1 MDRQDGTGRG
11 RRGDRKDG
19 HGRGNWGKDDKP
31 ADSENKAEESKEE
44 KPKRERKEREPRE
57 EKKEEPV
64 EEVEEVGFTLDDFMA
79 AKQAKSTGLLAKKEV
94 RANEAMDAKTAKLT
108 KTHDVNKAAEQASTK
123 IYVKADTIATKPS
136 AGIELCAFQSG
147 ADAGDEFDARGGKR
161 GGRGGDRPRNDRP
174 QQPRGRKGGKIVV
187 DDNDFPAL

>member
-19 HGRGNWGKDDKP
+19 DRRGGRGNDAKP
-31 ADSENKAEESKEE
+31 EGQADANAEESKDE

-64 EEVEEVGFTLDDFMA
+64 EEVEEVGFTLDDYMA
-79 AKQAKSTGLLAKKEV
+79 AKQAKGTGQLAKKEA
-94 RANEAMDAKTAKLT
+94 RAHEAMDAKTAKLT
-108 KTHDVNKAAEQASTK
+108 KEHNLAKQEQSTTK
-123 IYVKADTIATKPS
+123 IYTKVDTIATRPA
-136 AGIELCAFQSG
+136 AGSELLGFQAT
-147 ADAGDEFDARGGKR
+147 ADAGDEFDARGKR
-161 GGRGGDRPRNDRP
+161 GGRGGDRPRQDRP